1 MERLG
6 HEQRQAAG
14 RPPGSLPR
22 APAQAGD
29 GGRQRVRSASRGA
42 AARWPRGRR
51 SAPGS
56 GSRRRS
62 GGVPSARRRDPGG
75 AEGSSAARP
84 RAARLAPRATRGGGA
99 RTGSPPARRRRAR
112 GAGRGPGAPACDGA
126 GRARPPRHGSE
137 TRLRPSSPNLATS
150 ADAASSAT
158 WPIRRRPKRR
168 SLARISPS
176 GVRSEAGSGAEERG
190 LRARRHRDEL
200 VRLRG
205 EGRHGRGEAR
215 RRCPPGADPRAAPP
229 GPRRRARPAPARA
242 PTAPRARRS
251 GPPGARRRRR
261 WLGRA
266 GDRGAE
272 RARRSK
278 AAASARS
285 ASLSS
290 ASPRRQPVRR
300 SERHP
305 APDPERPSRG
315 IGVEHRPVRP
325 GLPAEDDRPRRPRAG
340 GPAPPREVEEEMW
353 SMEMKQSHSSDSGHW
368 EDGAVG

>member
-1 MERLG
+1 M
-6 HEQRQAAG
+6 AS
-14 RPPGSLPR
+14 GS
-22 APAQAGD
+22 A
-29 GGRQRVRSASRGA
+29 V
-42 AARWPRGRR
+42 
-51 SAPGS
+51 GS
-56 GSRRRS
+56 GKRVSTARS
-62 GGVPSARRRDPGG
+62 GGVPLGAKARSRWRTRNLAPPRGRG
-75 AEGSSAARP
+75 REARAEGHGEAAEHEPDRLQLGDGGLEGQAEDQALRRATGPEGLDLLATGARP
-84 RAARLAPRATRGGGA
+84 
-99 RTGSPPARRRRAR
+99 
-112 GAGRGPGAPACDGA
+112 D
-126 GRARPPRHGSE
+126 
-137 TRLRPSSPNLATS
+137 LRPSSPNLATS

-176 GVRSEAGSGAEERG
+176 GVSEAGSGARNAASAPGGTETSSSG
-190 LRARRHRDEL
+190 CAARAATVAAKR
-200 VRLRG
+200 VPAMP
-205 EGRHGRGEAR
+205 AR
-215 RRCPPGADPRAAPP
+215 ADPRAAPP

-261 WLGRA
+261 SLGRA
-266 GDRGAE
+266 GDRGADA
-272 RARRSK
+272 ARRSK
-278 AAASARS
+278 AASSSARS
-285 ASLSS
+285 ASGLGVEERRL
-290 ASPRRQPVRR
+290 RRQPVRR

-353 SMEMKQSHSSDSGHW
+353 SMEMKQSHSSIPGHW